1 MPRNSFKDF
10 RWKNLHTNRWNTD
23 WEIHIRTACRY
34 LYGLVWE
41 WIHLQRFKW
50 IQREHKDLEKKSRWY
65 LHSLEW
71 RRGGIRL
78 FFWRVNYID
87 PRIQFTIERENNRVL
102 PFLDMSLKR
111 YPNKIETK
119 IYRKE
124 THTQK
129 IFPLEIKPLK
139 KLQTWNS

>member
-1 MPRNSFKDF
+1 MTFKKNIKI
-10 RWKNLHTNRWNTD
+10 WKRSRDDIYILWN
-23 WEIHIRTACRY
+23 
-34 LYGLVWE
+34 
-41 WIHLQRFKW
+41 
-50 IQREHKDLEKKSRWY
+50 
-65 LHSLEW
+65 
-71 RRGGIRL
+71 GGEEAFDC

-124 THTQK
+124 THSK
-129 IFPLEIKPLK
+129 IYPLEIKPLK
-139 KLQTWNS
+139 KLQTWIPCLSMLWCAKKARSTPGLEVQLALLD